1 MTEAPPDLGD
11 NADRQHDE
19 TPSDSGP
26 ELVKVEPRPE
36 EDSPVAHD
44 SGESDDS
51 GEGDEIA
58 ERSDSDDDD
67 EDDTDDEDDEPKLK
81 YARLTQHL
89 NAVYRQDMTT
99 AFMVA
104 GDKMII
110 GTDGGNI
117 VRTMVEIAVCYMR
130 RVNQYV
136 FSTLSNFPSFRLCDI
151 TMLTKPPY

>member
-1 MTEAPPDLGD
+1 MTDAPSAPGD

-36 EDSPVAHD
+36 EDSPIAQD
-44 SGESDDS
+44 SEESDDS
-51 GEGDEIA
+51 GEGEEIA
-58 ERSDSDDDD
+58 EQDDSDDDD
-67 EDDTDDEDDEPKLK
+67 DDETDDEDDEPKLK

-99 AFMVA
+99 AFLVA

-110 GTDGGNI
+110 GTDAGNI
-117 VRTMVEIAVCYMR
+117 VRKIPNSCY
-130 RVNQYV
+130 
-136 FSTLSNFPSFRLCDI
+136 
-151 TMLTKPPY
+151 